1 MDFKISAENSKLVLF
16 SFFITLVT
24 YGFPLTNYSLS
35 VDSETPI
42 YSEFSMSLGR
52 WGTNLVRYRIFEG
65 HLPYYTMLVGIILLS
80 LTAVELSK
88 LFRFKGALSFA
99 FCALFLTFPQMSY
112 QLVFTMQA
120 DVVPLGFLLA
130 VLAVKFFVNNSQNIF
145 SKKSIVYFILSSL
158 ILMFVI
164 AIYQALILIPIV
176 VYIIILLQNTFNED
190 YHFKNE
196 FKKGLFFSALLFVSL
211 VFYYVSA
218 KLLCPV
224 PEKGLL
230 SSYLAGKTDNQFLNA
245 CSIWLKNLT
254 GNFYYGDK
262 LFIIA
267 FIVSIIMF
275 IKFGIEK
282 KHFLIRFICL
292 FLMLILPF
300 AFSFFI
306 TNVYHPPRIYL
317 TSGLVF
323 AFVIVYF
330 VSTIKYEQFT
340 ILIISI
346 ICVANLYFITN
357 LFYSNYKIFNHD
369 KSEANKMNNLIQA
382 KYPEFD
388 ENVNYVYFF
397 GCLPYEH
404 HQKYRIDK
412 SEIFGGSLFNWDNGD
427 NYRIINFFKFNDIAY
442 YKMIDNRET
451 YLKIKDSIA
460 PMPVWP
466 KKESVKMIN
475 NIIVVKLGNE
485 KGMPLWVE

>member
-196 FKKGLFFSALLFVSL
+196 FK
-211 VFYYVSA
+211 
-218 KLLCPV
+218 
-224 PEKGLL
+224 
-230 SSYLAGKTDNQFLNA
+230 
-245 CSIWLKNLT
+245 
-254 GNFYYGDK
+254 
-262 LFIIA
+262 
-267 FIVSIIMF
+267 
-275 IKFGIEK
+275 IKF
-282 KHFLIRFICL
+282 
-292 FLMLILPF
+292 
-300 AFSFFI
+300 
-306 TNVYHPPRIYL
+306 
-317 TSGLVF
+317 
-323 AFVIVYF
+323 
-330 VSTIKYEQFT
+330 
-340 ILIISI
+340 
-346 ICVANLYFITN
+346 
-357 LFYSNYKIFNHD
+357 
-369 KSEANKMNNLIQA
+369 
-382 KYPEFD
+382 
-388 ENVNYVYFF
+388 
-397 GCLPYEH
+397 
-404 HQKYRIDK
+404 
-412 SEIFGGSLFNWDNGD
+412 
-427 NYRIINFFKFNDIAY
+427 
-442 YKMIDNRET
+442 
-451 YLKIKDSIA
+451 
-460 PMPVWP
+460 
-466 KKESVKMIN
+466 
-475 NIIVVKLGNE
+475 
-485 KGMPLWVE
+485 